1 MPAYLAIQPLL
12 MRIRVGLAKRI
23 GVLPFILE
31 AYESDRHCLFTIVG
45 PKEFLVRTERG
56 CRIISKDHGEQSQ
69 IFDGFKGEKAT
80 CPKRRGDLKR
90 RNGDD
95 SGVHG

>member
-1 MPAYLAIQPLL
+1 
-12 MRIRVGLAKRI
+12 VTG
-23 GVLPFILE
+23 
-31 AYESDRHCLFTIVG
+31 IVYSQSPG
-45 PKEFLVRTERG
+45 RKNFFVRTERG

-80 CPKRRGDLKR
+80 CPKRRGDLEIAR